1 MATVTLSKIE
11 KAVLEAVAKRK
22 DGIGARELANSL
34 AHKYNEFDVQR
45 VMRLALDRGDFELG
59 PKLQIQITPA
69 PTQSQNERAEAHAGA
84 GPVPKR
90 TGRAAAR
97 RLKK

>member
-22 DGIGARELANSL
+22 GGIGARELTSSL
-34 AHKYNEFDVQR
+34 ANKGYKEFDVQR

-69 PTQSQNERAEAHAGA
+69 AARSQTERAEPDAGGGA
-84 GPVPKR
+84 I
-90 TGRAAAR
+90 RAAAR